1 MQKFKIGDWVEYTKD
16 GSTGFII
23 SELGKIE
30 GQYHYN
36 LKWDDFT
43 KAKSKN
49 ELFLSEQIITE
60 KGFKKI

>member
-16 GSTGFII
+16 GSTGHII
-23 SELGKIE
+23 SEIGKID

-36 LKWDDFT
+36 IKWDGFT
-43 KAKSKN
+43 KAKQNNIFLN
-49 ELFLSEQIITE
+49 EQVITE